1 MLLKNTGE
9 KIVNIG
15 RDVLLPGEEKSFK
28 KEVAESPAFKVMVG
42 FGFLKATPEEA
53 DKEHETEPEMK
64 ADAVESVFEEDAEK
78 PLRNK
83 RSGKKSE

>member
-53 DKEHETEPEMK
+53 DAEPEMK

-78 PLRNK
+78 PLRSK